1 MNSTVPLRWE
11 SIRSTAT
18 GHPAPLREEPRRH
31 LRPVEQP
38 RSQPRRG
45 RGPLAGALTAGAI
58 ILVILASQL
67 GLSILISGGAYEMRA
82 LELEQRDLLRV
93 ERVLQQNVEKLAS
106 PQNLVDNA
114 AQLGMVQNATPA
126 TLRLS
131 DAAVLGSLESATSDV
146 TANNVPNETLSSM
159 PVVDAEGLMVPR
171 GGQAAADDA
180 LADLTPVPWK
190 GKLPAP
196 KTH

>member
-1 MNSTVPLRWE
+1 MNSTVPREWE
-11 SIRSTAT
+11 SVRSASTVLPVPDRAD
-18 GHPAPLREEPRRH
+18 RRLH
-31 LRPVEQP
+31 LRPVEPVRQTAG
-38 RSQPRRG
+38 RRRG
-45 RGPLAGALTAGAI
+45 PITGALIAGAVV
-58 ILVILASQL
+58 LVILASQL

-82 LELEQRDLLRV
+82 LELEQRDLMRV
-93 ERVLQQNVEKLAS
+93 ERVLEQNVEKLAS

-114 AQLGMVQNATPA
+114 AQLGMVQNSNPA

-131 DAAVLGSLESATSDV
+131 DAAVLGSLESTTTDV
-146 TANNVPNETLSSM
+146 TANTVPNETLSSM

-196 KTH
+196 NTH